1 MENEPLNSGSV
12 EAPVKEMQ
20 FPEPE
25 NQEKETPFE
34 EAETQVDQ
42 DPMVEPSPEVVPQ
55 NLVNQLTQITTEV
68 PEEKHDYSDMDLK
81 TLGYDE
87 YGLYMKIPPE
97 SMARVDV
104 AQKEFV
110 PVFMRVYNQYSQYK
124 EWEYLNPEKP
134 FVFSPT
140 TIQIMSGELIPK
152 AMAEL
157 SQVFAN
163 TSEEENET
171 GRSTKWEESDIA
183 GILNKLLAYESYRL
197 ERIMAPNA
205 RDHINKTFPNDQV
218 IRVKELCTGA
228 GITTALMYEALAE
241 TGKDIKFHTVDNSL
255 QSVVCA
261 ATLLTLRGIPT
272 RIVLD
277 NGAKEKDF
285 NGVTIYFET
294 AEESMKKEG
303 EYHFT
308 FSDNG
313 INYEPDQ
320 NVHFDIVEKMV
331 KKLKPG
337 GLFQDCTL
345 DPGIQVNLSTLSM
358 FGAILSKK
366 KEARLGDSEYQ
377 LVSKDGVTE
386 IRQLFS
392 PSSTMQYELLGEV
405 RKELGTKLFWAYLM
419 GAKKAGQITQKL
431 APKIKR
437 DLRETGAKAEEIVGV
452 SGTYYPKYEDQKYS
466 LTRFYELK
474 MPQVNGT
481 Q

>member
-1 MENEPLNSGSV
+1 MENEPLSSGVVDTS
-12 EAPVKEMQ
+12 VKESPS
-20 FPEPE
+20 FEPVLPKKE
-25 NQEKETPFE
+25 EVKDVQAQEP
-34 EAETQVDQ
+34 TQ
-42 DPMVEPSPEVVPQ
+42 SAIPEVTPQ
-55 NLVNQLTQITTEV
+55 NLVNQLTQITTET
-68 PEEKHDYSDMDLK
+68 PEEKHDYGDMDLK
-81 TLGYDE
+81 NLGYDE
-87 YGLYMKIPPE
+87 YGLYIKIPPE
-97 SMARVDV
+97 AMARVDV

-110 PVFMRVYNQYSQYK
+110 PVFMNVYNKYSQYE
-124 EWEYLNPEKP
+124 EWKYLNPEKP

-152 AMAEL
+152 AMEEL

-163 TSEEENET
+163 TKEENDTTE
-171 GRSTKWEESDIA
+171 RSTKWEESDIE

-205 RDHINKTFPNDQV
+205 RDHINKTFPNDPV
-218 IRVKELCTGA
+218 IKVKELCTGA

-241 TGKDIKFHTVDNSL
+241 TGKDIQFHTVDNSL

-277 NGAKEKDF
+277 NGAKEKGF

-294 AEESMKKEG
+294 AEESMKKNG
-303 EYHFT
+303 EYHFA

-320 NVHFDIVEKMV
+320 KVHFDVVESMV

-358 FGAILSKK
+358 FGAILSRK
-366 KEARLGDSEYQ
+366 KEAKLGDSEYQ
-377 LVSKDGVTE
+377 LVQKDGVTE

-405 RKELGTKLFWAYLM
+405 QKELGMKLFWAYLM

-437 DLRETGAKAEEIVGV
+437 DLRETGAKAEEIAGA
-452 SGTYYPKYEDQKYS
+452 SGSYYPRYEDQKYS

-474 MPQVNGT
+474 LPQVNGT